1 MIWPLF
7 RYNLRTNRFLW
18 LLLVMVMIMYF
29 SIIISM
35 YDPENI
41 EALTQMF
48 ELFPKE
54 LMDAMGFGQFGTTLL
69 TFIVGYIYG
78 FLIYIFPLVLTV
90 VINHK
95 LVASLVDKGSM
106 AYLLSSPFSRLSV
119 AMTQAVSSLVLIT
132 GFLFTTTLSA
142 ITVSEIMFAGA
153 LDIAMF
159 LKINLYTVILYW
171 AISSIVFFG
180 SAIADEA
187 KVSLGIGVGVPVMFL
202 VVQMLAGVGED
213 FKWLEMLTM
222 YTLFQPEKMI
232 EGDGFVVLGMGAL
245 ALIAFVFYT
254 AGVWVF
260 NRKNL
265 YI

>member
-18 LLLVMVMIMYF
+18 FLLVMVMLMYY

-119 AMTQAVSSLVLIT
+119 ALTQAVSSLVLIT

-142 ITVSEIMFAGA
+142 ITVSEIM
-153 LDIAMF
+153 
-159 LKINLYTVILYW
+159 
-171 AISSIVFFG
+171 
-180 SAIADEA
+180 
-187 KVSLGIGVGVPVMFL
+187 
-202 VVQMLAGVGED
+202 
-213 FKWLEMLTM
+213 
-222 YTLFQPEKMI
+222 
-232 EGDGFVVLGMGAL
+232 
-245 ALIAFVFYT
+245 
-254 AGVWVF
+254 
-260 NRKNL
+260 
-265 YI
+265 